1 MTTLELLLSGGVTVS
16 LAATLGKYLEH
27 LWLSRNKTSSI
38 QDTILH
44 MTEIYNTMH
53 KVVSKTQA
61 QKFVIFK
68 AENGGGIPKLGSP
81 LFISAIMAVFDA
93 PFLSIDKYQRLRV
106 DAEYTKMLSQLLL
119 NNHIRHNV
127 EELSSSLLKSIYTE
141 ADIREANLYLLHAT
155 KDAIYYCSIASH
167 KDSKCCSTEDYLAM
181 QIAASKISDLLSKV
195 IK

>member
-27 LWLSRNKTSSI
+27 LWTKQGKITSI

-44 MTEIYNTMH
+44 MSEIYNTMH

-81 LFISAIMAVFDA
+81 LFISAVMAVFDA
-93 PFLSIDKYQRLRV
+93 PFLTIDKYQRLRV

-119 NNHIRHNV
+119 NSHVKHNV
-127 EELSSSLLKSIYTE
+127 EDLDNSLLKSIYVE
-141 ADIREANLYLLHAT
+141 ADIKEANLYLLHTT
-155 KDAIYYCSIASH
+155 KEAIYYCLIASH
-167 KDSKCCSTEDYLAM
+167 KDSTCCENEDYLAM